1 MIKKLAETEVEIA
14 PLISERWSPRVFDA
28 KFIID
33 EGSVKSILEAARWA
47 PSCFGDQPW
56 KFIIFQKKDAL
67 QWVNALNCLS
77 VGNQNWA
84 MDTSLLICVCANKKF
99 KHNGNENK
107 WSQYDTGAA
116 SENIC
121 LQSTY
126 LGLAAHQM
134 GGFDSDKIR
143 NLANI
148 PVEFDVMSFIA
159 VGKPLAKKLMTN
171 EQAEAEGSARK
182 RLELNEIYFENKWDN
197 FEG

>member
-1 MIKKLAETEVEIA
+1 MKKLADTEVQIA
-14 PLISERWSPRVFDA
+14 PLIAERWSPRVFDPE
-28 KFIID
+28 FIMD
-33 EGSVKSILEAARWA
+33 ENSLKSLLEAARWA

-56 KFIIFQKKDAL
+56 KFVIFHKKDASM
-67 QWVNALNCLS
+67 WAKALNCLS

-84 MDTSLLICVCANKKF
+84 MDTSLLICVCANKNF
-99 KHNGNENK
+99 KHNDNENK
-107 WSQYDTGAA
+107 WAKYDSGAA

-148 PVEFDVMSFIA
+148 PVEFDVVSFIA
-159 VGKPLAKKLMTN
+159 VGKPLAEDLLSN
-171 EQAEAEGSARK
+171 EQHEAEGAKRK
-182 RLELNEIYFENKWDN
+182 RLKLSEIYFENEWNN
-197 FEG
+197 FKG

>member
-1 MIKKLAETEVEIA
+1 MKKLADTEVQIA
-14 PLISERWSPRVFDA
+14 PLIAERWSPRVFDPE
-28 KFIID
+28 FIMD
-33 EGSVKSILEAARWA
+33 ENSLKSLLEAARWA

-56 KFIIFQKKDAL
+56 KFVIFHKKDASM
-67 QWVNALNCLS
+67 WAKALNCLS

-84 MDTSLLICVCANKKF
+84 MDTSLLICVCANKNF
-99 KHNGNENK
+99 KHNDNENK
-107 WSQYDTGAA
+107 WAKYDSGAA

-148 PVEFDVMSFIA
+148 PVEFDVVSFIA
-159 VGKPLAKKLMTN
+159 VGKPLAEDLLSNK
-171 EQAEAEGSARK
+171 QHEAEGAKRK
-182 RLELNEIYFENKWDN
+182 RLKLSEIYFENEWNN
-197 FEG
+197 FKG

>member
-1 MIKKLAETEVEIA
+1 MKKLADTEVQIA
-14 PLISERWSPRVFDA
+14 PLIAERWSPRVFDPE
-28 KFIID
+28 FIMD
-33 EGSVKSILEAARWA
+33 ENSVKSLLEAARWA

-56 KFIIFQKKDAL
+56 KFVIFHKKDASM
-67 QWVNALNCLS
+67 WAKALNCLS

-84 MDTSLLICVCANKKF
+84 MDTSLLICVCANKNF
-99 KHNGNENK
+99 KHNDNENK
-107 WSQYDTGAA
+107 WAKYDSGAA

-148 PVEFDVMSFIA
+148 PVEFDVVSFIA
-159 VGKPLAKKLMTN
+159 VGKPLAEDLLSNK
-171 EQAEAEGSARK
+171 QHEAEGAKRK
-182 RLELNEIYFENKWDN
+182 RLKLSEIYFENEWNN
-197 FEG
+197 FKG

>member
-1 MIKKLAETEVEIA
+1 M
-14 PLISERWSPRVFDA
+14 
-28 KFIID
+28 D
-33 EGSVKSILEAARWA
+33 ENSVKSLLEAARWA

-56 KFIIFQKKDAL
+56 KFVIFHKKDASM
-67 QWVNALNCLS
+67 WAKALNCLS

-84 MDTSLLICVCANKKF
+84 MDTSLLICVCANKNF
-99 KHNGNENK
+99 KHNDNENK
-107 WSQYDTGAA
+107 WAKYDSGAA

-148 PVEFDVMSFIA
+148 PVEFDVVSFIA
-159 VGKPLAKKLMTN
+159 VGKPLAEDLLSN
-171 EQAEAEGSARK
+171 EQHEAEGAKRK
-182 RLELNEIYFENKWDN
+182 RLKLSEIYFENEWNN
-197 FEG
+197 FKG

>member
-1 MIKKLAETEVEIA
+1 MKKLADTEVQIA
-14 PLISERWSPRVFDA
+14 PLIAERWSPRVFDPE
-28 KFIID
+28 FIMD
-33 EGSVKSILEAARWA
+33 ENSVKSLLEAARWA

-56 KFIIFQKKDAL
+56 KFVIFHKKDASM
-67 QWVNALNCLS
+67 WAKALNCLS

-84 MDTSLLICVCANKKF
+84 MDTSLLICVCANKNF
-99 KHNGNENK
+99 KHNDNENK
-107 WSQYDTGAA
+107 WAKYDSGAA

-148 PVEFDVMSFIA
+148 PVEFDVVSFIA
-159 VGKPLAKKLMTN
+159 VGKPLAEDLLSN
-171 EQAEAEGSARK
+171 EQHEAEGAKRK
-182 RLELNEIYFENKWDN
+182 RLKLSEIYFENEWNN
-197 FEG
+197 FKG